1 MSMATGSGS
10 SNLNSEINVTP
21 MVDVM
26 LVLLIIFMV
35 ITPLLQQGVTITL
48 PKNAINPEEDPSI
61 LKKTSV
67 IVVVTA
73 DDKIYVGKDPIGKEQ
88 LIEKIQK
95 IMEDPENSKPERRIV
110 YIRSDIGAKYGTV
123 VDVINLIRQAGIE
136 QVGLVADKLKGM
148 GAAPAGP
155 KINAPVAPAA
165 SPGS

>member
-1 MSMATGSGS
+1 MSMATGSG
-10 SNLNSEINVTP
+10 NTDLNSEINVTP

-48 PKNAINPEEDPSI
+48 PKNMINPEEDPSI
-61 LKKTSV
+61 IKKSSV
-67 IVVVTA
+67 VVVVTA
-73 DDKIYVGKDPIGKEQ
+73 DDKIYVGKDPINKEQ
-88 LIEKIQK
+88 LVEKIKK

-123 VDVINLIRQAGIE
+123 VDVINLIREAGIE
-136 QVGLVADKLKGM
+136 QVGLVADKLKGA

-155 KINAPVAPAA
+155 KVNAPAA
-165 SPGS
+165 KPGS